1 MGDMQNKKMRE
12 QVKFWVK
19 VKKARGKYLW
29 GELTREA
36 KKLALAVILAE
47 YLIAGA
53 WYMLETR
60 GVLDYF
66 KPKVV
71 IIEINRA
78 EAKQDEPVKD
88 IKPDRTTELAN
99 IIWHLESTKGVHNY
113 SKCEAQGKVNGIG
126 YGIPGDGSYKC
137 FDDHDQEMKVLAGW
151 IADKTA
157 QGMSESQLL
166 CLYNMGG
173 SGKILDCDY
182 AKNGLNL

>member
-137 FDDHDQEMKVLAGW
+137 FDDHDQGRQGSERKSSQRSQG
-151 IADKTA
+151 IQSTADDSTSGRSRCTA
-157 QGMSESQLL
+157 NCGR
-166 CLYNMGG
+166 
-173 SGKILDCDY
+173 I
-182 AKNGLNL
+182 